1 MAKTV
6 GDVITAARGIL
17 QDRNAQ
23 LYRYATADL
32 YTYLN
37 DALLE
42 MRRARPDLFFDF
54 IGLDTPEFASGDEL
68 LDFPVSTLFFT
79 PTVFY
84 VAGRAELRDDEF
96 TVDARAVTLMQQF
109 TTKLLT
115 VA

>member
-6 GDVITAARGIL
+6 GDVITAARGVL

-23 LYRYATADL
+23 LYRYATVDL
-32 YTYLN
+32 FTYLN

-42 MRRARPDLFFDF
+42 MRRSRPDLFFNF
-54 IGLDTPEFASGDEL
+54 IGEDTPSFEPGDEL
-68 LDFPVSTLFFT
+68 EPFPVSTLFFT

-109 TTKLLT
+109 TAKLLT